1 METPRRPSILFV
13 YFSYTGQTLKLVETM
28 TEVLDRQGCDVTQA
42 AIQFTDPRYERR
54 FEQFPMKRPF
64 LEVVAMIPAEL
75 RRRPATIEIPDT
87 VSAGEYDF
95 VVVGAPTWWLSTD
108 VPIRSFLESSTAT
121 RLLSHKPFTAVV
133 TCRRYWKHNIKT
145 VCRLGTKAG
154 GTYSDGVH
162 FRYQGGQVR
171 SLFSLLSYLGT
182 GEYRDRYH
190 GVRIPPT
197 TLQDYHL
204 EEARTF
210 AEALAGRLVGDGAVG
225 PG

>member
-1 METPRRPSILFV
+1 MDADTRPSVLFV

-28 TEVLDRQGCDVTQA
+28 TEVLGGRGCEVTQA
-42 AIQFTDPRYERR
+42 AIELTDPRYRSR
-54 FEQFPMKRPF
+54 FEHFPMKRPF
-64 LEVVAMIPAEL
+64 LEVVATIPAEL
-75 RRRPATIEIPDT
+75 RRKPAIISIPEV
-87 VSAGEYDF
+87 VSSGRFDF

-108 VPIRSFLESSTAT
+108 VPMRSFMESAVAAD
-121 RLLSHKPFTAVV
+121 LLRDKPFTAAV

-145 VCRLGTKAG
+145 VRRLGTKLG
-154 GTYSDGVH
+154 GIYSEGIH

-190 GVRIPPT
+190 GVKIPPT
-197 TLQDYHL
+197 NLQEYHL

-210 AEALAGRLVGDGAVG
+210 AEQVANRVSGTIEAQ
-225 PG
+225 

>member
-1 METPRRPSILFV
+1 MSAETHPSVLFV

-28 TEVLDRQGCDVTQA
+28 TEVLEARGCDVTQA
-42 AIQFTDPRYERR
+42 AIEFTDPRYETR
-54 FEQFPMKRPF
+54 FEHFPMKRPF

-75 RRRPATIEIPDT
+75 RRKPATIHIPES
-87 VSAGEYDF
+87 VSAGRFDY

-108 VPIRSFLESSTAT
+108 VPMRSFLESAEAANQLRDT
-121 RLLSHKPFTAVV
+121 PFTAAV

-145 VCRLGTKAG
+145 VRRLGTKLG
-154 GTYSDGVH
+154 GIYADGIH

-190 GVRIPPT
+190 GVKIPPT
-197 TLQDYHL
+197 NLQDYHL
-204 EEARTF
+204 EAARNF
-210 AEALAGRLVGDGAVG
+210 AEDLANRVCSV
-225 PG
+225 PGSG